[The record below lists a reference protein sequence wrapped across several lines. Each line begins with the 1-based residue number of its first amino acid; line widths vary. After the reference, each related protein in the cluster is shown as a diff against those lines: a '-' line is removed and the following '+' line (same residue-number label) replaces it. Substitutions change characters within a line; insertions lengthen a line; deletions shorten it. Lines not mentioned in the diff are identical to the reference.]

1 MKITT
6 SPNKNAVSLGDIFH
20 DTISSVFQSQNP
32 NATDEQIAEAEKGIR
47 ELIESVAKVWREE
60 VSKPLEAIEKLGK
73 NQYVCWEDPG
83 KEGYDHILE
92 SENLNEW
99 LLACSNETELKEMVS
114 GALMH
119 PLLQQHTHLIKQAF
133 YAYECGNY
141 ALSILGMLA
150 AIDALLSN
158 VSGMINSTGM
168 MQRINSIFD
177 KLNQKRT
184 VTKQEMKDLCLGYTT
199 AVTLKG
205 LTINRRFDESEPD
218 GINRHWLMHG
228 RSRREISRLDCIKML
243 RLINGILLMH
253 ELAKE
258 QLDE

>member
-20 DTISSVFQSQNP
+20 DTILSVFQSQNP

-99 LLACSNETELKEMVS
+99 LVECSNETELKEMVS

>member
-20 DTISSVFQSQNP
+20 DTILSVFQSQNP
-32 NATDEQIAEAEKGIR
+32 DATDEQIAEAEKGIR

-114 GALMH
+114 EALMH

-133 YAYECGNY
+133 DAYECGNY
-141 ALSILGMLA
+141 ALSILGMVA